1 MEKKQNIF
9 LIGFM
14 GTGKSTIARE
24 LQKKLGC
31 ACVEMDQRIVK
42 EQGMPIAAI
51 FEKYG
56 ELHFRNLETELL
68 KKIGDEDGA
77 VVSCGGGV
85 VLRDE
90 NIERMKRSGC
100 VVLLTAQPET
110 IFERVRHSK
119 ERPVLNGNMNVE
131 YIGGLMEKRKER
143 YEAAADITI
152 ATDNK
157 SAAKICDEITERLQ
171 ERNKEGV
178 KEEK

>member
-1 MEKKQNIF
+1 MRGIMEGKQNIY

-24 LQKKLGC
+24 LQRKFGRPV
-31 ACVEMDQRIVK
+31 VEMDQRIVK
-42 EQGMPIAAI
+42 EQGMPISDI
-51 FEKYG
+51 FDKYG
-56 ELHFRNLETELL
+56 ETHFRNLETELL
-68 KKIGDEDGA
+68 EKIGREQSA

-90 NIERMKRSGC
+90 NIERMKRSGRI
-100 VVLLTAQPET
+100 VLLTAEPET

-131 YIGGLMEKRKER
+131 YIGGLMEKRRER

-152 ATDNK
+152 ATDGK
-157 SAAKICDEITERLQ
+157 SASEICKEITERL
-171 ERNKEGV
+171 
-178 KEEK
+178 